1 MSNNFSN
8 FFINLRNIIKYMID
22 LTKIKNKSKIIQLE
36 ILGILNLLQ
45 FKKDSLMYIIFIII
59 K

>member
-1 MSNNFSN
+1 
-8 FFINLRNIIKYMID
+8 MID